1 MDDLA
6 SPQSPASSTHDSSR
20 YSGLLS
26 VLSDV
31 IGPPSD
37 LPTSTE
43 TACRAASAV
52 SSSSVHSRTVA
63 EMETGQGT
71 SSRAEPSPTDP
82 EATLVDPFGYQI
94 ESLFPET
101 DGEPVAEFLPVSD
114 KEEFGAED
122 ATSYIVEA
130 SEVYV
135 IGSEEEET
143 VDDEGMDVLVDE
155 NPTVVLS
162 NRQSTFSSFTGASLL
177 ASPRHSVFGG
187 SSVSSPL
194 EGGAVDLLSPVEL
207 SAKLR
212 PFSIPSF
219 ASRVKRGDSIDSGY
233 ADGDSWVSP
242 LPFPRSPPRG
252 FQSPVSFPPYSR
264 RASLS
269 SSALR
274 ESGISNDVVIFRKPP
289 RNPIEAI
296 KETADGSPE
305 DNGDTAYDILGAY
318 DALSSEEQAEDEVHH
333 PVQVNVEE
341 EKAEE
346 DDKPPEAPAVV
357 RSPRRCPS
365 QHLHPARES
374 DLDSCNQL
382 SFISDDNLSFRTA
395 LSTQPSYD
403 DLNNISRISPVEDS
417 LLPYISGC
425 STPNTSILSHC
436 GDANELLEQS
446 IVGSHVCES
455 SCLDSSTGAPEA
467 GASEGC
473 PPPEEI
479 ATGSNVLF
487 TSVVTDDP
495 QGLAPKKVVSP
506 RGSTSSDFHFDRHS
520 AIPSPS
526 VNTSHDLPPAQD
538 VSGHVPVEA
547 KNLGKL
553 APEKLTTPQD
563 RLSGVFHFNKQL
575 SKPSP
580 PTEHSYSPS
589 FTDPFGLTPLNAGDH
604 LESDAEDVAVRRERL
619 PGSSYHDRRSP
630 KSGPSTSSDS
640 PLGYVPQGTDGMHD
654 RLSANAV
661 ALREHSSAAF
671 CFDEGLA
678 KSSSPTGCSRG
689 SSSTKDILSH
699 ASPDV
704 SDAHGPVSHNVV
716 SPQKRLSHVLRLA
729 RPSPKPILSS
739 ESSHRSP
746 TANESL
752 VVENSLDSDG
762 GAESFDSDSFSQR
775 LSFPLPPPFPPVEI
789 VGHSSLGGEENTSV
803 LTEAT
808 VGNLEKDVSN
818 NTVLDEEME
827 RPLLG
832 YDLTE
837 KARPSQLPSIESPGS
852 DADFTLRRSRAAS
865 DLTVKAKL
873 SPPPALGATPDVLR
887 SPLPP
892 PEQSGGSDAVQS
904 LYDQYFDD
912 GTSDVDSEASSS
924 AYRDTAPP
932 DVFGPVE
939 ERFPED
945 HIHFP
950 ELVPHV
956 FQTASLSSDRAPGS
970 SDTDSPRSES
980 VLRPLLTGRR
990 SFLHSA
996 LAELIPKADLV
1007 NDEECPA
1014 TRQPTRMQVRE
1025 VGSTMVPLGFRRHRP
1040 KVCQQI

>member
-1 MDDLA
+1 
-6 SPQSPASSTHDSSR
+6 
-20 YSGLLS
+20 
-26 VLSDV
+26 
-31 IGPPSD
+31 
-37 LPTSTE
+37 
-43 TACRAASAV
+43 
-52 SSSSVHSRTVA
+52 
-63 EMETGQGT
+63 METRQGT

-135 IGSEEEET
+135 IGSEEET

-155 NPTVVLS
+155 DPTVVLS

-274 ESGISNDVVIFRKPP
+274 ESGMSHDILRKSPHD
-289 RNPIEAI
+289 PIEVI
-296 KETADGSPE
+296 KEMESDGSPE
-305 DNGDTAYDILGAY
+305 DNEDTAYNILGAY
-318 DALSSEEQAEDEVHH
+318 DALSSEEQVEDGVHH

-346 DDKPPEAPAVV
+346 DDKPPEAPVVV

-365 QHLHPARES
+365 QHLHPTRES

-403 DLNNISRISPVEDS
+403 DLNNISRISSLEDS

-425 STPNTSILSHC
+425 STPNTSILSHYD
-436 GDANELLEQS
+436 DANELLEQS
-446 IVGSHVCES
+446 IVGSHVCEPS
-455 SCLDSSTGAPEA
+455 YLDSSTGVPEA
-467 GASEGC
+467 GASEWC
-473 PPPEEI
+473 PPPEEVAI
-479 ATGSNVLF
+479 DSNVLF
-487 TSVVTDDP
+487 TSVATDDP

-506 RGSTSSDFHFDRHS
+506 RGSTSSDFHFGRHS

-526 VNTSHDLPPAQD
+526 VNTSHDLLPAQD
-538 VSGHVPVEA
+538 VPGHVPVEA
-547 KNLGKL
+547 KNLGKP
-553 APEKLTTPQD
+553 ASEKLATPQD
-563 RLSGVFHFNKQL
+563 RLSGVFHFNKQPPRL
-575 SKPSP
+575 SP
-580 PTEHSYSPS
+580 PMEHSYGPS
-589 FTDPFGLTPLNAGDH
+589 FTDPLGLIPLNAGDH

-640 PLGYVPQGTDGMHD
+640 PLGYVPQGTDGMDD

-671 CFDEGLA
+671 CLGEGLA
-678 KSSSPTGCSRG
+678 KSSSPTESSHS

-699 ASPDV
+699 TSPDV
-704 SDAHGPVSHNVV
+704 SDAQGLVSHNVV
-716 SPQKRLSHVLRLA
+716 APQERLSRVLHLA
-729 RPSPKPILSS
+729 RPSPKPISPS
-739 ESSHRSP
+739 GSSHRSP

-752 VVENSLDSDG
+752 VVENSLDSDRG
-762 GAESFDSDSFSQR
+762 TESFDSDSFSQR
-775 LSFPLPPPFPPVEI
+775 LWFPLPPPFPPVEI

-818 NTVLDEEME
+818 NTVSDEGME
-827 RPLLG
+827 PPHLG

-865 DLTVKAKL
+865 DLTVKAEL
-873 SPPPALGATPDVLR
+873 SPPSTLGATPDVLR

-932 DVFGPVE
+932 DVFGLAE
-939 ERFPED
+939 ERFSED

-950 ELVPHV
+950 KLVPHV
-956 FQTASLSSDRAPGS
+956 FQTASSSSDRTPGS

-990 SFLHSA
+990 SFLRSA
-996 LAELIPKADLV
+996 LAELIPKANLV
-1007 NDEECPA
+1007 NNEECPA

-1025 VGSTMVPLGFRRHRP
+1025 IGSTMVPLGFRRHRP